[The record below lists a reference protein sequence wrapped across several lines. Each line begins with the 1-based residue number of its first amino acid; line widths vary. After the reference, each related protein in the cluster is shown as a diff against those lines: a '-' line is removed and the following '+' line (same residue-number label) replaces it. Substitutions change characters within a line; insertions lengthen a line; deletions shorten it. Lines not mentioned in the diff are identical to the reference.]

1 MRILLMLALFIPQL
15 ASAGVYMCVDP
26 VTGKKSFTDR
36 ACPKS
41 EAGARVKVQPR
52 NFGEF
57 GHTGAS
63 DGLQKA
69 WHKQRDTAVSGRANY
84 DLHSKGIDGIAS
96 DARTDEEQ
104 ASS

>member
-1 MRILLMLALFIPQL
+1 MRLLLILAIFIPQL

-41 EAGARVKVQPR
+41 EAGTRVKVEPR
-52 NFGEF
+52 NFGAS
-57 GHTGAS
+57 GHTQAG

-69 WHKQRDTAVSGRANY
+69 WHNQRDTAVSGRANY
-84 DLHSKGIDGIAS
+84 DLHPKGGYGIAS
-96 DARTDEEQ
+96 DASTGEERV
-104 ASS
+104 SS